1 MAKQLAAHDPPIP
14 VAAVDATVEVE
25 LNARYGVPGF
35 PTVFAFRGT
44 TPVHYNDSH
53 KNTQAR
59 APLPAL
65 PPSPAPPI
73 PVLTLAGAAQDM
85 VSYMHNEHPS
95 VLLTSGGSRLAE
107 GWFENQQLQARDLP
121 TAKHVDKFVQVSA
134 LRLKFSEF

>member
-1 MAKQLAAHDPPIP
+1 MRLHLPRRSRRSPGRALTAQRLCARSYAPWCSHCKQLAPEYEEVAKQLAAHDPPIP

-59 APLPAL
+59 APPV
-65 PPSPAPPI
+65 PPSRPR
-73 PVLTLAGAAQDM
+73 QRR
-85 VSYMHNEHPS
+85 PS
-95 VLLTSGGSRLAE
+95 PR
-107 GWFENQQLQARDLP
+107 
-121 TAKHVDKFVQVSA
+121 
-134 LRLKFSEF
+134 

>member
-59 APLPAL
+59 AP
-65 PPSPAPPI
+65 PSHPLNVAERRPGAGGPRRRAGGAPFFH
-73 PVLTLAGAAQDM
+73 D
-85 VSYMHNEHPS
+85 
-95 VLLTSGGSRLAE
+95 
-107 GWFENQQLQARDLP
+107 F
-121 TAKHVDKFVQVSA
+121 
-134 LRLKFSEF
+134 